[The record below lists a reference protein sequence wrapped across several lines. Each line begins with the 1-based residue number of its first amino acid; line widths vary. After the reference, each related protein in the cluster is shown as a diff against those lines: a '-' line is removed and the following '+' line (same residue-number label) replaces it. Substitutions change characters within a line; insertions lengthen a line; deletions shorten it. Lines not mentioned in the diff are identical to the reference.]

1 MRNIATRT
9 KPEGGALAGIVE
21 IFIASAKAEAKS
33 NNQDTEA
40 ILRQKLEQLTEL
52 VNGYDF
58 ADVIA
63 AYWRGRSDEHTS
75 ELQSLLRIS
84 YPVLRLNTQTIKTKQ
99 ENKITKI
106 R

>member
-1 MRNIATRT
+1 MRISDWSSDVCSSDL
-9 KPEGGALAGIVE
+9 PEGGALAGIVE
-21 IFIASAKAEAKS
+21 KFIASAKAEAKS

-63 AYWRGRSDEHTS
+63 AYWRGHEEGNEQLKSDAIRW
-75 ELQSLLRIS
+75 LRGDRKS
-84 YPVLRLNTQTIKTKQ
+84 VV
-99 ENKITKI
+99 
-106 R
+106 